1 MHWIMKWL
9 ILLPAMGAV
18 AMDAGAPVPATIGLA
33 ELTAKADL
41 VALAQVR
48 DTDYLARR
56 NIPVSGS
63 AYLEVLIPYKPGGA
77 AGLIEVYE
85 KGLQDK
91 ACYFPNPDVTEEGRR
106 YLVFLKKDPADPT
119 RFRGMPE
126 GCALDVLVAADN
138 RYVLRYPLTGINL
151 SGPFGSLAHETAFSD
166 GYAVVA
172 DDELLPEQRNA
183 MLGAGQIRP
192 YREGRWIYTMGID
205 LSAARVLMEQ
215 AIPQP

>member
-9 ILLPAMGAV
+9 ILLPAMGAMAV
-18 AMDAGAPVPATIGLA
+18 EPGTPAPAATSLGALA
-33 ELTAKADL
+33 ARADL

-48 DTDYLARR
+48 DTDYLTRR
-56 NIPVSGS
+56 DIPVSGS
-63 AYLEVLIPYKPGGA
+63 AYLEVLIAYKPEGT
-77 AGLIEVYE
+77 AGHFEVYE
-85 KGLQDK
+85 TGLQEK

-106 YLVFLKKDPADPT
+106 YLVFLKKDPEDPK

-151 SGPFGSLAHETAFSD
+151 AGPFRSLAHETAFSD
-166 GYAVVA
+166 GYAVV
-172 DDELLPEQRNA
+172 DDDDLLPEQRNA
-183 MLGAGQIRP
+183 MLSAGQIRS
-192 YREGRWIYTMGID
+192 YRESRWIYTMGID
-205 LSAARVLMEQ
+205 LAAARELMEQ

>member
-9 ILLPAMGAV
+9 ILLPAMGAMAV
-18 AMDAGAPVPATIGLA
+18 EPGTPAPAATSLCALA
-33 ELTAKADL
+33 ARADL

-48 DTDYLARR
+48 DTDYLVRR
-56 NIPVSGS
+56 DIPVSGS
-63 AYLEVLIPYKPGGA
+63 AYLEVLIAYKPEGTGG
-77 AGLIEVYE
+77 LFEVYE
-85 KGLQDK
+85 KGLQET
-91 ACYFPNPDVTEEGRR
+91 ACSFPNPDVTEEGRR

-151 SGPFGSLAHETAFSD
+151 SGPDGSRAHETVFSD
-166 GYAVVA
+166 GYAVV
-172 DDELLPEQRNA
+172 DDDDLLPEQRNA
-183 MLGAGQIRP
+183 MLSAGQIRS

-205 LSAARVLMEQ
+205 LAAARELMEQ